1 MNLYIAAA
9 SPANPNCLIHTMTD
23 PVEQVPPHNV
33 RLWKLGAY
41 FLLLAL
47 FAVLNI
53 ELFRE
58 LGKNSYFEG
67 FLKIQEL
74 LSTSFDI
81 VHQWD
86 DVIVTLYSL
95 LMAFIFVLPIG
106 WVYILTKEE
115 EGLDPSMAQTLVV
128 LGLVVC
134 GVMMLVQDNLARAFG
149 LVGIVAAVRYRN
161 TLRDAK
167 DAVYVFLAIGVG
179 MACGLRVY
187 HIAVLLSLTI
197 SGVFILLWK
206 FRIGRLGVSR
216 PVAIDIDSK
225 KKLTIPAGMQGRI
238 STEVRQQIEQE
249 LEMQARLWNLAG
261 LLADKGRGIK
271 RPNAALIVS
280 ASNPVMAQQLIQGV
294 LDAKDQQWHLANI
307 FSRGGLT
314 TFEYLGRLNK
324 KEPLPASLIEELE
337 QQGRPYITGIIFRS
351 LRGFKNAKLRQ
362 QGNGDEEGREQ
373 TAEASPVSE
382 SRNAE

>member
-1 MNLYIAAA
+1 MAD
-9 SPANPNCLIHTMTD
+9 PGEHT
-23 PVEQVPPHNV
+23 PPHNV

-53 ELFRE
+53 ELFHE
-58 LGKNSYFEG
+58 LGKTSYFEG
-67 FLKIQEL
+67 FAKIQEL
-74 LSTSFDI
+74 LSLSFD
-81 VHQWD
+81 VVRQWD
-86 DVIVTLYSL
+86 DVIVALYSL
-95 LMAFIFVLPIG
+95 LMAFIFVLPVG

-179 MACGLRVY
+179 MACGLRAY

-206 FRIGRLGVSR
+206 FKIGRMGVYR
-216 PVAIDIDSK
+216 PVTIDIDKK
-225 KKLTIPAGMQGRI
+225 KKLLIPAEMQGKI
-238 STEVRQQIEQE
+238 SADVQQQIERE
-249 LEMQARLWNLAG
+249 LELQARLWNLAG
-261 LLADKGRGIK
+261 LMADKAKGIK
-271 RPNAALIVS
+271 RPNAALIIT
-280 ASNPVMAQQLIQGV
+280 ASHAVLAQQLIQGV
-294 LDAKDQQWHLANI
+294 LDGKDQQWHLANI
-307 FSRGGLT
+307 SLKDGVT
-314 TFEYLGRLNK
+314 TFEYLGRITK
-324 KEPLPASLIEELE
+324 KETLPASLIEELE
-337 QQGRPYITGIIFRS
+337 QHSRPYVVSIAFRS
-351 LRGFKNAKLRQ
+351 LRGFKKAKLRQ
-362 QGNGDEEGREQ
+362 QDDTNKETREPGGQ
-373 TAEASPVSE
+373 VTPDLNRE
-382 SRNAE
+382 SFDDKQ

>member
-1 MNLYIAAA
+1 MA
-9 SPANPNCLIHTMTD
+9 D
-23 PVEQVPPHNV
+23 PVEHTPPHNV

-67 FLKIQEL
+67 FSKIQEL
-74 LSTSFDI
+74 LSTSFDVI
-81 VHQWD
+81 HQWD

-115 EGLDPSMAQTLVV
+115 EGIDPAMAQTLVV
-128 LGLVVC
+128 LGLVVS

-179 MACGLRVY
+179 MACGLKVY
-187 HIAVLLSLTI
+187 HVAVLLSLTI
-197 SGVFILLWK
+197 CGVFILLWK
-206 FRIGRLGVSR
+206 FKIGRLGVSR
-216 PVAIDIDSK
+216 PATIDIDRKK
-225 KKLTIPAGMQGRI
+225 KKLMIPAEMQGTI

-261 LLADKGRGIK
+261 LMADKGKGIK
-271 RPNAALIVS
+271 RPNAALIISVS
-280 ASNPVMAQQLIQGV
+280 SPVMAQQLIQGI
-294 LDAKDQQWHLANI
+294 LDMKDQQWHLANI
-307 FSRGGLT
+307 FSRGDLT

-324 KEPLPASLIEELE
+324 KEPLPSSLIEELE
-337 QQGRPYITGIIFRS
+337 QQGRPYISGIIFRS
-351 LRGFKNAKLRQ
+351 LRGFKNAKLRREES
-362 QGNGDEEGREQ
+362 GDGETRDQ
-373 TAEASPVSE
+373 TAEASRESE